1 MSREYAIAL
10 GARLRAVRRQ
20 HGMTLEQVHQRSGG
34 RWSRVLLGCYERA
47 DRAVSVTT
55 LVELAAIYGVR
66 TEDLLP
72 TEPAP
77 AAPRRAAPRQPL
89 PTPHRESRTSSPA
102 HPASPD
108 IPTRP

>member
-55 LVELAAIYGVR
+55 LVELAALYGVR

-77 AAPRRAAPRQPL
+77 AAPRRAAPT
-89 PTPHRESRTSSPA
+89 TPDAAP
-102 HPASPD
+102 
-108 IPTRP
+108 